1 MSLQSELVNSSLSI
15 YNFQVVA
22 PLLNIQIHISETLER
37 LLLVIQIYSFK
48 KKHFFVLWQVG

>member
-22 PLLNIQIHISETLER
+22 PLLNIQIHISETLVR
-37 LLLVIQIYSFK
+37 LLLVIQI
-48 KKHFFVLWQVG
+48 